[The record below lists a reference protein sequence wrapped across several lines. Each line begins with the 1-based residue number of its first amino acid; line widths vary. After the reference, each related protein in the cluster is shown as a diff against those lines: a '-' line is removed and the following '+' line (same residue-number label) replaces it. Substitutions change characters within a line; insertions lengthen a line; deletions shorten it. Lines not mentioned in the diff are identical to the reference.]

1 MGVPKL
7 AEAPHKLLTL
17 PHKHGSYRSINT
29 KDQSNQIISG
39 HKYEDTDKH
48 TSPFNFPDD
57 DGECPLALSDCQL
70 AIAGLLVTLLMG
82 DSTMILSSDTTFLQ
96 CYHDTII
103 AVL

>member
-39 HKYEDTDKH
+39 HKYKDRDITFL
-48 TSPFNFPDD
+48 TFLMMMMVSA
-57 DGECPLALSDCQL
+57 PLALSDCQL

-82 DSTMILSSDTTFLQ
+82 DSTMILSSNTTFLQ
-96 CYHDTII
+96 CYHDAIL